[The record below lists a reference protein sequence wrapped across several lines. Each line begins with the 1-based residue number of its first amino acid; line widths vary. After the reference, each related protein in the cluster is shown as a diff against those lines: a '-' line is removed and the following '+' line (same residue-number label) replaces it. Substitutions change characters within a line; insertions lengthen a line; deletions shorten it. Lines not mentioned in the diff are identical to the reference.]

1 MRGRYAIVWR
11 ANECSGCSTIT
22 PIRVMHDFQLQ
33 VFYAVEGET
42 IAGAPCEG
50 PGELRMM
57 QVKIPIIVPS
67 VGPLVSCDQAYVAMF
82 SAAVQPARSPCQYV
96 RIFAIV
102 MWTHLADC
110 RSDEP
115 AGQSIGENIDDVL
128 DSPPAKQRCMCG
140 NTFAELG
147 EAAMRSLQTIETE
160 EIDAMTREGS
170 GSGASGS
177 GVPGG
182 RVEKEGEGRRNSGVG
197 DRGGT

>member
-128 DSPPAKQRCMCG
+128 NSPPAKQRCMCG

>member
-128 DSPPAKQRCMCG
+128 NSPPAKQRCMCG

-147 EAAMRSLQTIETE
+147 EAAMRSLPTIETE

-182 RVEKEGEGRRNSGVG
+182 RVEKEGEGRRNSGGG

>member
-1 MRGRYAIVWR
+1 MIKL
-11 ANECSGCSTIT
+11 T
-22 PIRVMHDFQLQ
+22 
-33 VFYAVEGET
+33 
-42 IAGAPCEG
+42 
-50 PGELRMM
+50 
-57 QVKIPIIVPS
+57 
-67 VGPLVSCDQAYVAMF
+67 
-82 SAAVQPARSPCQYV
+82 SPCSVLLFNQ
-96 RIFAIV
+96 RA
-102 MWTHLADC
+102 HLANMSVSLPLSC
-110 RSDEP
+110 GHIWLTV
-115 AGQSIGENIDDVL
+115 AQTNQQANLGENIDDVL

>member
-1 MRGRYAIVWR
+1 MR

-128 DSPPAKQRCMCG
+128 NSPPAKQRCMCG

-147 EAAMRSLQTIETE
+147 EAAMRSLPTIETE

-182 RVEKEGEGRRNSGVG
+182 RVEKEGEGGRNSGVG

>member
-128 DSPPAKQRCMCG
+128 NSPPAKQRCMCG

-147 EAAMRSLQTIETE
+147 EAAMRSLPTIETE

-170 GSGASGS
+170 VSGASGS

>member
-128 DSPPAKQRCMCG
+128 NSPPAKQRCMCG

-147 EAAMRSLQTIETE
+147 EAAMRSLPTIETE